1 MSTTQ
6 YWSNTQKLQFSNTTL
21 GTHTCVHNPTVY
33 NMVPL
38 TKAQA
43 SVPAQ
48 PGPNVL
54 SGGVEFASG
63 SIPMEWPEMDYSEY
77 VALGAYHL
85 QPSTMIDMYD
95 NGYLGWLV
103 LASHEPPAGVM
114 TKVAKVKATFVVS
127 KPANGLVSRINDI
140 APGTLSASIQLGGS
154 IAAGVSLNYAL
165 SFWSKWGESLA
176 SSVVNVQTQPFLGT
190 AAAPTLSQT
199 AGGTLGARTEY
210 YKICWKTAY
219 GTSISSAEVSIAVS
233 ANNVAVVTPPA
244 APAGATGW
252 SVFGSTASGAEKEQN
267 SSALTLGAAWT
278 EPTTGLTTTGV
289 VPTTVDTSST
299 NNFMVA
305 LSWTAPST
313 TAYRK
318 GRVYVS
324 NSSISPG
331 SSANVKAEVYSA
343 FTQSFND
350 YCGTNGVTATS
361 TLPTESQSYIGDFRG
376 GIWQNAT

>member
-95 NGYLGWLV
+95 NGYLGWLI
-103 LASHEPPAGVM
+103 LASHEPPAGVS

-127 KPANGLVSRINDI
+127 KPANGLVSTINVL
-140 APGTLSASIQLGGS
+140 APGTLSLSAASGGS
-154 IAAGVSLNYAL
+154 IASGVTLYYAL
-165 SFWSKWGESLA
+165 TFWSKWGESL
-176 SSVVNVQTQPFLGT
+176 SSPVESITTSAANQMIT
-190 AAAPTLSQT
+190 A
-199 AGGTLGARTEY
+199 
-210 YKICWKTAY
+210 
-219 GTSISSAEVSIAVS
+219 
-233 ANNVAVVTPPA
+233 
-244 APAGATGW
+244 
-252 SVFGSTASGAEKEQN
+252 
-267 SSALTLGAAWT
+267 
-278 EPTTGLTTTGV
+278 
-289 VPTTVDTSST
+289 
-299 NNFMVA
+299 
-305 LSWTAPST
+305 SWTAPTS
-313 TAYRK
+313 AFYRK
-318 GRVYVS
+318 ARLYVAT
-324 NSSISPG
+324 SSIAGG
-331 SSANVKAEVYSA
+331 SVANVKADVYTA
-343 FTQSFND
+343 FTQSFVD
-350 YCGTNGVTATS
+350 YCGTNGVTATA
-361 TLPTESQSYIGDFRG
+361 TIPTESQSYIGDFRG